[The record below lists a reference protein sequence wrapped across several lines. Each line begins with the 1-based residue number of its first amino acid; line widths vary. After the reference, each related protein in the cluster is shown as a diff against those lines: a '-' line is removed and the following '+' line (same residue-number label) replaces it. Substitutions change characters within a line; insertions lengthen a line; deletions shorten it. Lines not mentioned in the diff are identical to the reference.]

1 MSVTTVFEYENDNGP
16 VIKDIVDSMSG
27 SQGTENVYNE
37 LYDRGLADVLDFI
50 MITRHGQRIL
60 DPWQLQTMGQEET
73 PLLVFTIKAY
83 LKERERYFMQQLS
96 YFDSEY
102 NPIENYAGNEVET
115 TEFDI
120 KLRHHVLEDTEQP
133 YSRTHTR
140 QNPQVITEQYT
151 EAPIVS
157 TTAQTQ
163 TTSEHKVAP
172 FDSSTYHAES
182 KDETNPGTI
191 TSTEQAYNRKFKT
204 PQNTVTDTESLAANK
219 VEKHEFTDDAHK
231 DKHTRTLEK
240 TGNIGIQTAAQM
252 MQLDEEFW
260 YKNRW
265 MSQTVL
271 DIVNLICYQVEGL

>member
-1 MSVTTVFEYENDNGP
+1 MATTTVREFEAAYNNGF
-16 VIKDIVDSMSG
+16 ITGCIDALKTSG
-27 SQGTENVYNE
+27 EGNIFNT
-37 LYDRGLADVLDFI
+37 LHDRGLDTVFDQNF
-50 MITRHGQRIL
+50 ITRHGLKRM
-60 DPWQLQTMGQEET
+60 DPDQLEDFDSSY
-73 PLLVFTIKAY
+73 LYADVTIRAY
-83 LKERERYFMQQLS
+83 LKERERYLMQQIA
-96 YFDSEY
+96 YFDAEY
-102 NPIENYAGNEVET
+102 NPIENYSGNEVET

-120 KLRHHVLEDTEQP
+120 KQRHHILEDTEQP

-191 TSTEQAYNRKFKT
+191 TNTEQAYNRKFKT

-252 MQLDEEFW
+252 MALDMDFW
-260 YKNRW
+260 AKNMW
-265 MSQTVL
+265 ITKMVQE
-271 DIVNLICYQVEGL
+271 IANLVCLQVEGI

>member
-1 MSVTTVFEYENDNGP
+1 MAATTVRQFEASYSNGF
-16 VIKDIVDSMSG
+16 IAGCIDALKTTGEGNIFNTL
-27 SQGTENVYNE
+27 QE
-37 LYDRGLADVLDFI
+37 RHLDAVFDQNF
-50 MITRHGQRIL
+50 ITRHGLKRM
-60 DPWQLQTMGQEET
+60 DPDQLEDFDSSYIYAD
-73 PLLVFTIKAY
+73 VTIRAY
-83 LKERERYFMQQLS
+83 LKERERYLMQQIA
-96 YFDSEY
+96 YFDAEY

-120 KLRHHVLEDTEQP
+120 KQRHHVLEDTEQP

-191 TSTEQAYNRKFKT
+191 TNTEQAYNRKFKT
-204 PQNTVTDTESLAANK
+204 PQNTVTDTESLEANK

-252 MQLDEEFW
+252 MALDMDFW
-260 YKNRW
+260 EKNLW
-265 MSQTVL
+265 ITKMVQE
-271 DIVNLICYQVEGL
+271 IANLVCLQVEGL